1 MELRYL
7 TTDTRDN
14 LLSIYLICYLSSIHI
29 NQSIYLSIIYLY
41 PSIYYLSIIS
51 IYYLPINLSIYI
63 YQLSIY
69 LSIYHLSII
78 SLSLYVSIYLSFM
91 YLSLLSSISLSII
104 CLLIKS
110 HLCLGP
116 YHGFTSHSEWN
127 LKPFSWAVRP
137 YKMCPQF
144 PPWLHWHHPSYP
156 STLTTL
162 VSLILKHAKHRGP
175 QTLSSTCN
183 PLS

>member
-29 NQSIYLSIIYLY
+29 NLSIYLLSICIHL
-41 PSIYYLSIIS
+41 SIIYYLSIIS

-69 LSIYHLSII
+69 QFIIYQL
-78 SLSLYVSIYLSFM
+78 SLSLCVYLSFM

-137 YKMCPQF
+137 YNMCPQF
-144 PPWLHWHHPSYP
+144 PSWLHWHHPSYP